1 MDLAAAHDEKG
12 YIVSG
17 WSAAAE
23 VTEVVQNSV
32 AHGVRAVVEA
42 LSKGADQTLVLVVVA
57 GGIRGLGDAVGV
69 EDETL
74 SIAGSVLR
82 YGVLRS
88 GEEAQRQT
96 V

>member
-1 MDLAAAHDEKG
+1 
-12 YIVSG
+12 
-17 WSAAAE
+17 
-23 VTEVVQNSV
+23 VTEVVENGI
-32 AHGVRAVVEA
+32 AHGVRAVIEA
-42 LSKGADQTLVLVVVA
+42 GSEGADEAFVLVVVA
-57 GGIRGLGDAVGV
+57 GGAGGFGDAVGV
-69 EDETL
+69 EDEAL